1 MSRLAKELTD
11 RLNAMRAGRSVLDDH
26 WRQIAEIMSPFR
38 DDFVNARRTQGEKRT
53 QKVYDGTAMMA
64 SENLAS
70 ALWGTMTNSATA
82 WFELRASVED
92 LDEDRSVKL
101 WLEEATRRVRH
112 AFASGGMRFY
122 TRVTDLFSDLVHFG
136 TGVFYV
142 DEVPAAGELFFS
154 SRHLAECYIAENRLE
169 RVDTVFRRFEW
180 TARQAQQQW
189 GDRIGPKLA
198 KAAEK
203 EPERK
208 FEFLHA
214 VLPVEDYDGKPK
226 GLMRDQQFAGVYIA
240 CEDEVILE
248 ERGYY
253 EFPYQVPRWSQ
264 RTRSVYGE
272 SPAMLALAE
281 ARMSQAM
288 ARATIVGAQKAVDP
302 PLLAPDEGARLGV
315 RTTPGGII
323 YGGMDAQ
330 GRPMYQPLQTGG
342 DIGLGLEMI
351 QYVNQKVTD
360 AFYGSL
366 LMLVNQPGRTATEVL
381 ALQEEKMRLLG
392 PHLGRVQSEF
402 LDPLLNRVVGI
413 MARAGALPPPPPEL
427 IETGLRVE
435 YVSPMARQQKAAEAM
450 ALLRTFEAVAP
461 YIQVDPDVADNFD
474 GDEAVRVAA
483 GAFGLPPRVL
493 RDPREVEAR
502 REARAQQAAA
512 LAMAEAAPKVA
523 QAAKAG
529 TEAATMAQGVAA

>member
-1 MSRLAKELTD
+1 MSRLAKELVD
-11 RLNAMRAGRSVLDDH
+11 RLGAMKAERSVLDDH
-26 WRQIAEIMSPFR
+26 WRQIAEVMSPFR
-38 DDFVNARRTQGEKRT
+38 DDFVNVRRTQGEKRS
-53 QKVYDGTAMMA
+53 QKVYDGTAMQA

-70 ALWGTMTNSATA
+70 ALWGTMTNSANA
-82 WFELRASVED
+82 WFELRASDED
-92 LDEDRSVKL
+92 LNEDRAVKL
-101 WLEEATRRVRH
+101 WLGDATRRVRH
-112 AFASGGMRFY
+112 AFSSGGMRFY
-122 TRVTDLFSDLVHFG
+122 TRVVDLFSDLVHFG
-136 TGVFYV
+136 TAVFYV

-154 SRHLAECYIAENRLE
+154 CRHLAECYIAENRLE

-214 VLPVEDYDGKPK
+214 VLPVKDYDGRPK
-226 GLMRDQQFAGVYIA
+226 GLLRDQQFAGVYIA
-240 CEDEVILE
+240 CEDQVILE

-264 RTRSVYGE
+264 RTRSVYGD
-272 SPAMLALAE
+272 SPAMRALAD
-281 ARMSQAM
+281 ARMAQVM
-288 ARATIVGAQKAVDP
+288 ARTTIVGAQKAVDP
-302 PLLAPDEGARLGV
+302 PLLATDEGARLGV

-323 YGGMDAQ
+323 YGGLDAQ
-330 GRPMYQPLQTGG
+330 GRPLYQPLQTGS
-342 DIGLGLEMI
+342 DPGLGLEMM
-351 QYVNQKVTD
+351 QWVNSKVTE

-402 LDPLLNRVVGI
+402 LDPLLERVVGI

-427 IETGLRVE
+427 VETGLRVE
-435 YVSPMARQQKAAEAM
+435 YVSPMARQQKASEAM

-461 YIQVDPDVADNFD
+461 YMQVDPEIADNFD
-474 GDEAVRVAA
+474 GDEVTRVAA
-483 GAFGLPPRVL
+483 DAFGLPPRVL

-502 REARAQQAAA
+502 REQRRQAQLAA
-512 LAMAEAAPKVA
+512 AMAEAAPGVA

-529 TEAATMAQGVAA
+529 TEAAKMAQEAA